1 MNEWTIEQ
9 EAANLRRLLSTVKNK
24 AEFAKRWNVP
34 GGASML
40 SQHQSAHRPIG
51 LDAAIA
57 YAKGLGVP
65 LAQISPRLAK
75 KVAGLPDLIDRP
87 SAPHRAIMGQPSN
100 PLPQS
105 LEVIAAALRQS
116 DDLTRD
122 QVSPLLAHLVK
133 TPERAP
139 EIVPRLSALLDNQT
153 TFA

>member
-1 MNEWTIEQ
+1 MNELTIEQ

-34 GGASML
+34 GGASMV

-75 KVAGLPDLIDRP
+75 KVAGLPALTGQS
-87 SAPHRAIMGQPSN
+87 SAYPAVMGSSSN
-100 PLPQS
+100 PLPHS

-116 DDLTRD
+116 DDLVRD
-122 QVSPLLAHLVK
+122 QASPLLAHLVK
-133 TPERAP
+133 TPEPAP
-139 EIVPRLSALLDNQT
+139 EIIPRLSALLDNQS

>member
-1 MNEWTIEQ
+1 
-9 EAANLRRLLSTVKNK
+9 
-24 AEFAKRWNVP
+24 
-34 GGASML
+34 ML

-75 KVAGLPDLIDRP
+75 KAAGLLALMEPSHAPANMEPSPD
-87 SAPHRAIMGQPSN
+87 

-105 LEVIAAALRQS
+105 LERLAAALQQLDEIDLGLARLL
-116 DDLTRD
+116 LTR
-122 QVSPLLAHLVK
+122 LAE

-139 EIVPRLSALLDNQT
+139 EIIPRLSALLDRPPPVP
-153 TFA
+153 

>member
-65 LAQISPRLAK
+65 LDQISPRLAK
-75 KVAGLPDLIDRP
+75 KVAGLPTLIDSP
-87 SAPHRAIMGQPSN
+87 SGNLPATMGPSPP

-116 DDLTRD
+116 DDLVRD
-122 QVSPLLAHLVK
+122 QASPLLAHLVK

-139 EIVPRLSALLDNQT
+139 EIIPRLSALLDHQT